1 MTKISE
7 VAKLLGISRQTVY
20 IKINKLNLQQYL
32 TITDSGKALSDEGV
46 EKIRETLSG
55 VNDSNQSVNQK
66 TDSGHFDRLVDVLTI
81 QNAELKKII
90 EEKDKQINQLH
101 ILLGQNNQLLL
112 ENKEQK
118 KKWFWQ
124 K

>member
-46 EKIRETLSG
+46 EKIRASLNLSH
-55 VNDSNQSVNQK
+55 DSNPIVNQV
-66 TDSGHFDRLVDVLTI
+66 TDNLHIDRLVDALSSQVTD
-81 QNAELKKII
+81 LKKVI

-118 KKWFWQ
+118 KKWFWR